1 MLDTICRA
9 DHAGRSLVGALRVQR
24 GAACV
29 RLILELMCLGVCVLA
44 DQNVQAQ
51 QPAASTASGTTE
63 VAAAKANA
71 ALIKGAYEAFSRGDI
86 PGAMATFAEDIF
98 WHVPGR
104 GPLSRDY
111 RGHAEVLGFFGH
123 FMELSGGTF
132 RLQIDDVL
140 AKGDRVVVFCTESA
154 QRGGRSWSA
163 PQVHVWTVKDGK
175 ATVFWEYEGDQQGDD
190 EFWSSPG

>member
-1 MLDTICRA
+1 MSRA
-9 DHAGRSLVGALRVQR
+9 DHADRSLVGALRMQR

-29 RLILELMCLGVCVLA
+29 RLILALLCLGVCTLA
-44 DQNVQAQ
+44 NQDVQAQ
-51 QPAASTASGTTE
+51 QPGASAASGTTE
-63 VAAAKANA
+63 TAAAKANA
-71 ALIKGAYEAFSRGDI
+71 ALIKGAYDAFSRGDI

-111 RGHAEVLGFFGH
+111 RGHAEVLAFFGH

-132 RLQIDDVL
+132 RLQVDDVL
-140 AKGDRVVVFCTESA
+140 AKDDRVVVFCTESA

-175 ATVFWEYEGDQQGDD
+175 ATAFWEYEGDQQGDD